1 MISLVPQ
8 SSLVARITLGALLS
22 QVDVSN
28 GFANRFMWICVKRRG
43 SVPFPEGIPD
53 GERKQLA
60 TQIADALE
68 HAERQAAGG
77 CARIDFTQEARQL
90 WAEKYPTVSKDHP
103 GILGE
108 VTTRAES
115 QVLRLALT
123 YALLDKADA
132 IWVEHLEAALAF
144 QRYALDSA
152 RFIFASDGA
161 ADDPV
166 TAKILEALAAGKK
179 SSTDLRDLFDRN
191 LKKGVLSSALAG
203 LQERGRVELRAES
216 TGGRPR
222 VMWSLATT
230 KTTET
235 TEAASA

>member
-1 MISLVPQ
+1 M
-8 SSLVARITLGALLS
+8 
-22 QVDVSN
+22 
-28 GFANRFMWICVKRRG
+28 
-43 SVPFPEGIPD
+43 
-53 GERKQLA
+53 
-60 TQIADALE
+60 
-68 HAERQAAGG
+68 
-77 CARIDFTQEARQL
+77 
-90 WAEKYPTVSKDHP
+90 
-103 GILGE
+103 
-108 VTTRAES
+108 
-115 QVLRLALT
+115 LRLALT

-144 QRYALDSA
+144 QRYALESA

-166 TAKILEALAAGKK
+166 TAKILEALAGGKK

-203 LQERGRVELRAES
+203 LQERGRVESRAES